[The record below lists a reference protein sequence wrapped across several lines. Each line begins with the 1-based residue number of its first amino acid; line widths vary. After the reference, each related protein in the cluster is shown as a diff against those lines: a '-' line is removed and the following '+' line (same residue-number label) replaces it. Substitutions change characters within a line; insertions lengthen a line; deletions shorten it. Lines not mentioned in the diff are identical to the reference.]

1 MIDPRAVV
9 TEARSWMGTPFQH
22 QARVKGVGVDCA
34 GLIIGVAHAL
44 AISDF
49 DITDYGRIPLP
60 AEMGALLAEHLDPI
74 GQGGL
79 QPGDILWL
87 VVDVDP
93 QHLAIVTAIMPEIT
107 IIHAFA
113 HGGINKVVEHN
124 AGRLWLSKIAGCYR
138 YRGVGL
144 WQA

>member
-1 MIDPRAVV
+1 
-9 TEARSWMGTPFQH
+9 
-22 QARVKGVGVDCA
+22 
-34 GLIIGVAHAL
+34 
-44 AISDF
+44 
-49 DITDYGRIPLP
+49 
-60 AEMGALLAEHLDPI
+60 MGALLAEHLDPI

-124 AGRLWLSKIAGCYR
+124 AAVLQILNPLVADVFGERLSKKEFGKVEELIIKMKTIGYQ
-138 YRGVGL
+138 V
-144 WQA
+144 